1 MDANGIYPDAAR
13 PAEVPI
19 ISASA
24 MPISKKRSGH
34 TFCAIADFVEPA
46 RSASNTTILSFLTTS
61 SDNSSPYAS
70 LVAFAMCVLL
80 TILRIDVFV
89 PVSGTVVDSGDAVAA
104 AVADAVLSG
113 EDVEEADDDA
123 GAAGETENAGAAVT
137 SAELDADALL
147 LAIVLRIFSVP
158 PLTIKYSSPKKITA
172 VMEFHYPLQYSSSSV
187 SKALWG

>member
-1 MDANGIYPDAAR
+1 
-13 PAEVPI
+13 
-19 ISASA
+19 
-24 MPISKKRSGH
+24 
-34 TFCAIADFVEPA
+34 
-46 RSASNTTILSFLTTS
+46 
-61 SDNSSPYAS
+61 
-70 LVAFAMCVLL
+70 MCVLL

-113 EDVEEADDDA
+113 EDVGEADDDA
-123 GAAGETENAGAAVT
+123 EAAGETETAGAAVT

-172 VMEFHYPLQYSSSSV
+172 VMPIII
-187 SKALWG
+187 

>member
-1 MDANGIYPDAAR
+1 
-13 PAEVPI
+13 
-19 ISASA
+19 
-24 MPISKKRSGH
+24 
-34 TFCAIADFVEPA
+34 
-46 RSASNTTILSFLTTS
+46 
-61 SDNSSPYAS
+61 
-70 LVAFAMCVLL
+70 MCVLL

-172 VMEFHYPLQYSSSSV
+172 VMPIII
-187 SKALWG
+187 